1 MIDLYEKKLKIKVAV
16 ADPMTSPKKTND
28 PKAPIYTS
36 IMPRSLLIA
45 VMADGNAP
53 WSKFINPL
61 NIKINEPIPIM
72 CQFYIPSISNASLD
86 IF

>member
-1 MIDLYEKKLKIKVAV
+1 MNLAIHMRQYSLLKVNKIVPAALINKHDTMIDLYEKKLKIKVAV

-53 WSKFINPL
+53 
-61 NIKINEPIPIM
+61 
-72 CQFYIPSISNASLD
+72 
-86 IF
+86 

>member
-53 WSKFINPL
+53 
-61 NIKINEPIPIM
+61 
-72 CQFYIPSISNASLD
+72 
-86 IF
+86 

>member
-1 MIDLYEKKLKIKVAV
+1 MNLAIHMIQYSLLKVNKIVPAALINKHDTMIDLYEKKLKIKVAV

-53 WSKFINPL
+53 
-61 NIKINEPIPIM
+61 
-72 CQFYIPSISNASLD
+72 
-86 IF
+86 